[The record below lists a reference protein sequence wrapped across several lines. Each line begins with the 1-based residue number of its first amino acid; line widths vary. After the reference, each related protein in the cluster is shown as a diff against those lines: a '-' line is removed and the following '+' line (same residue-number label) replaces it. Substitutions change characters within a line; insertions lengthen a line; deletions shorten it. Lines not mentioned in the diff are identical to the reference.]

1 MKPSCDPGETIFA
14 ANENA
19 AKQTRGSIERHQ
31 SKGGLAMANTI
42 HPAAIIAAIALIS
55 TGAYAGPSRSLS
67 LADAQPNERPALND
81 KPAAVERPKLVA
93 PEAQTKP
100 SVPAEK
106 TTRPQRPR
114 RRVSTEARII
124 YELHR
129 HGIYW

>member
-1 MKPSCDPGETIFA
+1 
-14 ANENA
+14 
-19 AKQTRGSIERHQ
+19 
-31 SKGGLAMANTI
+31 MANTI

-106 TTRPQRPR
+106 TTRPKGPGEEFPPKPASSTNCIGM
-114 RRVSTEARII
+114 VSTGRV
-124 YELHR
+124 
-129 HGIYW
+129 

>member
-1 MKPSCDPGETIFA
+1 
-14 ANENA
+14 
-19 AKQTRGSIERHQ
+19 
-31 SKGGLAMANTI
+31 MANTI

-67 LADAQPNERPALND
+67 LADAQPNERPALDD
-81 KPAAVERPKLVA
+81 KPAAPASVERPKLVA